1 MPHYLFRAR
10 YSQEGI
16 TGVLKEGGSSRVT
29 VIERMLEGLGGHAES
44 QYWAFGE
51 DDYILIAELP
61 DNVTAAALA
70 ATVAQSGAASIT
82 TSPLLTAEEIDQV
95 TQRQVQYR
103 PPGG

>member
-1 MPHYLFRAR
+1 MARYLFRAS
-10 YSQEGI
+10 YTATGAA
-16 TGVLKEGGSSRVT
+16 GVLKDGGSGRVAAVEKLVASVGGT
-29 VIERMLEGLGGHAES
+29 VEA

>member
-1 MPHYLFRAR
+1 MPRYLFRAR
-10 YSQEGI
+10 YTQQGI
-16 TGVLKEGGSSRVT
+16 SGVLKEGGSGRQAAVEQT
-29 VIERMLEGLGGHAES
+29 LQALGGRAES

-61 DNVTAAALA
+61 DNVSAAALA

-103 PPGG
+103 PPGA

>member
-1 MPHYLFRAR
+1 MPRYLFRAR
-10 YSQEGI
+10 YTQQGI
-16 TGVLKEGGSSRVT
+16 SGVVKEGGSSRAAAVEQT
-29 VIERMLEGLGGHAES
+29 LQGLGGRAES

-61 DNVTAAALA
+61 DNVSAAALA